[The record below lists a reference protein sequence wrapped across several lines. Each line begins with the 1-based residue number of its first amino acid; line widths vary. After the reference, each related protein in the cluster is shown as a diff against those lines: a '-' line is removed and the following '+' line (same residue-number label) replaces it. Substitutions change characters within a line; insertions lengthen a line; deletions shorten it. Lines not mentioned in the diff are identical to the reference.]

1 MPNMTNII
9 SSHNRKLT
17 SRAAQPNE
25 EGCNCRR
32 PNECALQ
39 GKCQTSNLV
48 YRCRVTTADDTQDYI
63 GLTSTTFKQRY
74 TNHKA
79 SFVHANKAH
88 STSLSSFI
96 WKTKTRLTPWTGQS
110 SVWLHPTVERW
121 GCATS
126 ACLRR
131 PASPSPTPRRPS
143 TRETKLFQNAAIV
156 TRCSWNIGSFFH
168 SLIFTSTNSNSFL
181 SLIFNLTLTY
191 RVTLFKFP
199 I

>member
-1 MPNMTNII
+1 MPTGPTSAHYMVNAKRRIWCTVAGSQLPTINKTTLASHRPPLNKDTPTTRHP
-9 SSHNRKLT
+9 SSMQTRPT
-17 SRAAQPNE
+17 APPSRP
-25 EGCNCRR
+25 
-32 PNECALQ
+32 
-39 GKCQTSNLV
+39 
-48 YRCRVTTADDTQDYI
+48 
-63 GLTSTTFKQRY
+63 
-74 TNHKA
+74 
-79 SFVHANKAH
+79 
-88 STSLSSFI
+88 SSGS

-191 RVTLFKFP
+191 RVTVFKFP